1 MISALS
7 ARYARAL
14 VDVVFT
20 PGNNLDP
27 VDASSQ
33 LRTVQELIS
42 GSPELHIALSTP
54 AVSTARKR
62 AVIEKIAGRLG
73 VAPLIRNFLFVLIN
87 HRRIPQLTEIRE
99 AFDELTDERMGF
111 VLADIASALPLS
123 ERQNTEVGEV
133 LSRLSGKQVKLRA
146 SVDPDLL
153 GGVVARMG
161 STVYDG
167 SIRGRLRQLKR
178 TLIEETA
185 QTGPQAG

>member
-20 PGNNLDP
+20 LGNNLDP

>member
-27 VDASSQ
+27 VAASSQ

-62 AVIEKIAGRLG
+62 AVMEKIAGRLG
-73 VAPLIRNFLFVLIN
+73 LAPLIRNFLFVLIN
-87 HRRIPQLTEIRE
+87 HRRVPQLMEIRE

-111 VLADIASALPLS
+111 VLADVASARPLS
-123 ERQNTEVGEV
+123 ERQNAEVGEV

-153 GGVVARMG
+153 GGVVARIG

-167 SIRGRLRQLKR
+167 SIRGRLGQLKR
-178 TLIEETA
+178 TLMEETA